1 MSGAIVVCDEIKA
14 MLEQAYQAG
23 WDESGQGYNGE
34 HPGNAH
40 EEPEWIDKRNQF
52 IETLTSM

>member
-23 WDESGQGYNGE
+23 WMSPVKVTMGNTQATHMKNLSG
-34 HPGNAH
+34 
-40 EEPEWIDKRNQF
+40 
-52 IETLTSM
+52 